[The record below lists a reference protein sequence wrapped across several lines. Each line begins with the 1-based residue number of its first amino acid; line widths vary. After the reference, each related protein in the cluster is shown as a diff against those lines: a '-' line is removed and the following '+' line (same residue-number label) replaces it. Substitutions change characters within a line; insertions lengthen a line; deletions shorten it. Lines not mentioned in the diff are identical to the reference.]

1 MKVAMFADSFYPTV
15 DGAVVSME
23 TQIRGLEAKGHEVV
37 VFAPDTPRRPDY
49 PRTVHYFPSIEFR
62 SYKGYRIIYAAPTM
76 MECIRREKVD
86 ILHCHGVASMAILSL
101 TAARALEIPH
111 LITFHT
117 MANEAVK
124 YYSFLPM
131 RDDVLVPSVWIYL
144 RNMLRRSEVVIAP
157 SAPIKDE
164 LLANGVRMNACEV
177 VPTGVDVERFSPRNY
192 DRGFLERFGLDGHRV
207 ALHVGRLSMEKR
219 LDIVLRAMVELREQE
234 PDLRL
239 LVVGHGPAYDHYRR
253 MAKDLGVD
261 DRVVFA
267 GFLPDEDLPKA
278 YATCDMLVIASTF
291 ETQGLVV
298 LEALASGTPVA
309 GIRCR
314 AIPEFVVEGKNGCL
328 FDEGSCTEGIRR
340 CLARASSMKL
350 NAVASA
356 REYSVDAC
364 TERLV
369 KAYGL
374 AADILAKDT
383 GWKIWGRK
391 ARPRKGI
398 STPPLI

>member
-23 TQIRGLEAKGHEVV
+23 TQIKGLEAKGHEVV
-37 VFAPDTPRRPDY
+37 VFAPETPKKVEY

-62 SYKGYRIIYAAPTM
+62 SYKGYRVIYAAPTM
-76 MECIRREKVD
+76 MECLRKEKVD
-86 ILHCHGVASMAILSL
+86 VLHCHGVASMAILSL
-101 TAARALEIPH
+101 TAARAMDIPH
-111 LITFHT
+111 VITFHT

-131 RDDVLVPSVWIYL
+131 RDDLLVPAVWIYL
-144 RNMLRRSEVVIAP
+144 RNMMARSELVIAP
-157 SAPIKDE
+157 SAPIKEE
-164 LLANGVRMNACEV
+164 LLANGVRMHACEV
-177 VPTGVDVERFSPRNY
+177 VPTGIDLTRFSPRNY
-192 DRGFLERFGLDGHRV
+192 DRGFLKRFGLDGHRV
-207 ALHVGRLSMEKR
+207 VLHVGRLSMEKR
-219 LDIVLRAMVELREQE
+219 LDIVLKAMVQLKRDE

-239 LVVGHGPAYDHYRR
+239 LVAGDGPAAGHYK
-253 MAKDLGVD
+253 ALAQSLGVS

-278 YATCDMLVIASTF
+278 YATCDILAIASTF

-314 AIPEFVVEGKNGCL
+314 AIPEFVTEGKNGCL
-328 FDEGSCTEGIRR
+328 FEEDSCADGIRR
-340 CLARASSMKL
+340 CLARASSMKM

-356 REYSVDAC
+356 RDYSVDAC
-364 TERLV
+364 TTKLL
-369 KAYGL
+369 KAYDL

-383 GWKIWGRK
+383 SFKFW
-391 ARPRKGI
+391 
-398 STPPLI
+398 

>member
-1 MKVAMFADSFYPTV
+1 MFTDSFYPTV
-15 DGAVVSME
+15 DGAIVSME
-23 TQIRGLEAKGHEVV
+23 TQIKGLEAKGHEVV
-37 VFAPDTPRRPDY
+37 VFAPDTPERPDY
-49 PRTVHYFPSIEFR
+49 PRKVYYFPSVEFR
-62 SYKGYRIIYAAPTM
+62 SYKGYRIVWAAPTM
-76 MECIRREKVD
+76 MEAIRREKAD

-144 RNMLRRSEVVIAP
+144 RNMMRRSEVVIAP
-157 SAPIKDE
+157 SAPIKEE

-177 VPTGVDVERFSPRNY
+177 VPTGVDLARFSPKNY
-192 DRGFLERFGLDGHRV
+192 DRKFLEQFGLDGHRV

-219 LDIVLRAMVELREQE
+219 LDIVLRAMVRLRKEE

-239 LVVGHGPAYDHYRR
+239 LVAGKGPAYDHYRA
-253 MAKDLGVD
+253 MAQSLGVA

-267 GFLPDEDLPKA
+267 GFLSDGDLEKA
-278 YATCDMLVIASTF
+278 YATCDILVLASTF

-314 AIPEFVVEGKNGCL
+314 AIPEFIQEGKNGCL
-328 FDEGSCTEGIRR
+328 FEEDSCAEGMRR
-340 CLARASSMKL
+340 CLARADSMKL

-356 REYSVDAC
+356 RDYSVEVC
-364 TERLV
+364 TTKLLETY
-369 KAYGL
+369 AL
-374 AADILAKDT
+374 AEEVLARDT
-383 GWKIWGRK
+383 SWKFWSRK
-391 ARPRKGI
+391 A
-398 STPPLI
+398 

>member
-1 MKVAMFADSFYPTV
+1 MFADSFYPNV

-62 SYKGYRIIYAAPTM
+62 SYKGYRIIWAAPRM
-76 MECIRREKVD
+76 MEHLRSEKVD

-111 LITFHT
+111 LLTFHT

-131 RDDVLVPSVWIYL
+131 REDLMVPAVWIYL
-144 RNMLRRSEVVIAP
+144 RNMMSRPEVVIAP
-157 SAPIKDE
+157 SAPIKEE
-164 LLANGVRMNACEV
+164 LLANGVRMHACEV
-177 VPTGVDVERFSPRNY
+177 VPTGVDLARFSPKNY
-192 DRGFLERFGLDGHRV
+192 DRRFLERFGLDGHRV

-219 LDIVLRAMVELREQE
+219 LDIVLKAMVRLRTEE

-239 LVVGHGPAYDHYRR
+239 LVAGQGPAYDHYRA
-253 MAKDLGVD
+253 MARSLGVA

-278 YATCDMLVIASTF
+278 YATCDMLVLASTF

-314 AIPEFVVEGKNGCL
+314 AIPEFVTEGKNGCL
-328 FDEGSCTEGIRR
+328 FEEDSCAEGIRR

-356 REYSVDAC
+356 RDYSIDAC
-364 TERLV
+364 TDKLV
-369 KAYGL
+369 GAYSL
-374 AADILAKDT
+374 AEKVLAQDT
-383 GWKIWGRK
+383 SWKFWGR
-391 ARPRKGI
+391 RP
-398 STPPLI
+398 